1 MDAKTIGLVT
11 WVVDGSS
18 DEVSCRL
25 RVSRDILV
33 MEMLSL
39 AVSRNS
45 QFVLVGLSPT
55 GERREVAARWVLN
68 TKS

>member
-25 RVSRDILV
+25 RMSRDIIV
-33 MEMLSL
+33 MEILSL
-39 AVSRNS
+39 AVSRS
-45 QFVLVGLSPT
+45 LQFILVGLSPT
-55 GERREVAARWVLN
+55 GERREGAAHWILN